1 GGTVTETWT
10 ATDACGRTIASV
22 SRTITVSPA
31 ALPVMT
37 APANTTVA
45 CGAIPA
51 ASTITYTNGLTA
63 SCLISGTSNPSTL
76 SALPANGC
84 GGTVTETWTA
94 TDPCGRTIA
103 SVSRTIT
110 VSPAALPT
118 MTAPAN
124 TTVACGAILP
134 ATTIT
139 YTNGLTA
146 PCLITGTSNPST
158 LSALPANGCGGT
170 VTETWTATDP
180 CGRTIASVSRTIT
193 VSPAALPTMTA
204 PANTT
209 VACGAIPPATTI
221 TYTNGLTAP
230 CLITGTSNPSTLS
243 ATPTACGGTV
253 TETWTA
259 TDACGRTIAS
269 VSRTITVSPAALPVM
284 TAPANTTVACGAIP
298 AASTI
303 TYSNGLTAPCLIS
316 GTSNPSTL
324 SALPANGCGGTVTE
338 TWTATDACGRV
349 IASVSRTITVSPAA
363 LPVMTVPANTTV
375 ACGAIPAASTITY
388 TNGLTAPCL
397 ISGTSNPSTL
407 SALPANACGGTV
419 TETWTATDAC
429 G

>member
-63 SCLISGTSNPSTL
+63 PCLISGTSNPSTL

-94 TDPCGRTIA
+94 TDACGRTITP
-103 SVSRTIT
+103 VSRTIT

-118 MTAPAN
+118 
-124 TTVACGAILP
+124 
-134 ATTIT
+134 
-139 YTNGLTA
+139 
-146 PCLITGTSNPST
+146 
-158 LSALPANGCGGT
+158 
-170 VTETWTATDP
+170 
-180 CGRTIASVSRTIT
+180 
-193 VSPAALPTMTA
+193 
-204 PANTT
+204 
-209 VACGAIPPATTI
+209 
-221 TYTNGLTAP
+221 
-230 CLITGTSNPSTLS
+230 
-243 ATPTACGGTV
+243 
-253 TETWTA
+253 
-259 TDACGRTIAS
+259 
-269 VSRTITVSPAALPVM
+269 M

-316 GTSNPSTL
+316 GTSSPSTL

-363 LPVMTVPANTTV
+363 LPVMTAPANTTV

-388 TNGLTAPCL
+388 TNGLTAPCM
-397 ISGTSNPSTL
+397 ISDTSNPSTL